1 MANLSPAEMAQLK
14 AAHDKAITQDPTLNQ
29 KMKAAHD
36 AMESARQAMHDAM
49 IKVDPSVEPILEKM
63 APKKWEHGLR
73 PGAQGGT
80 NASCTSCTN
89 ALSTNSGSM
98 MPWGK
103 REGHGMPPGFA
114 SLTPDEQAQL
124 KAAHEKVKNDPAVV
138 AAKAAEKSATTP
150 QDRRAAREAL
160 HKAVHDAMLKADPTI
175 EPLLEKLHP
184 QGPSTNASGGTNAAG
199 PGGEGAPMPPPP
211 Q

>member
-1 MANLSPAEMAQLK
+1 MANLSPAEKAQLK
-14 AAHDKAITQDPTLNQ
+14 AAHDKAIAQDPTLDQ
-29 KMKAAHD
+29 KMKAAHE

-49 IKVDPSVEPILEKM
+49 IKVDPSVEPVLEKI
-63 APKKWEHGLR
+63 APKKWEHGPR
-73 PGAQGGT
+73 PGDQGET
-80 NASCTSCTN
+80 NASGTNGTN
-89 ALSTNSGSM
+89 ALSTNYNSM
-98 MPWGK
+98 MPMK

-114 SLTPDEQAQL
+114 NLTPDEQAQL
-124 KAAHEKVKNDPAVV
+124 KAAHEKVKNDPAVL

-150 QDRRAAREAL
+150 QDRQAAREAL

-184 QGPSTNASGGTNAAG
+184 GVAHTGGQ
-199 PGGEGAPMPPPP
+199 GGEGSPMPPPP